1 MTPDVILAVTPVV
14 EALEKLGVPYYIGG
28 SVASSAHGMIRSTVD
43 ADLIADLKLEHVS
56 QLVEILGKEYYLNAN
71 TIADAVKRRA
81 CFNLIH
87 LATMF
92 KVDVFASKASTY
104 SRLVFERKHSR
115 TILDGS
121 PKLFFIASPE
131 DTILSKLEWYRLG
144 DEISERQ
151 WNDILGVIKVQ
162 NENLDHEYLEKW
174 AAELRVDD
182 LLVRVWKEVIQ

>member
-1 MTPDVILAVTPVV
+1 MISDVITAVTPVID
-14 EALEKLGVPYYIGG
+14 ALEKLGVPYYIGG

-43 ADLIADLKLEHVS
+43 ADLIADLKLEHVAP
-56 QLVEILGKEYYLNAN
+56 LAEMLGKTYYLNVN
-71 TIADAVKRRA
+71 TMTDAVKRRA

-92 KVDVFASKASTY
+92 KVDIFAAKASPY

-115 TILDGS
+115 TILEDS
-121 PKLFFIASPE
+121 PKLFFVASPE

-151 WNDILGVIKVQ
+151 WNDILGVMKAQV
-162 NENLDHEYLEKW
+162 ENLDCDYLQKW
-174 AAELRVDD
+174 AAELGVTD
-182 LLVRVWKEVIQ
+182 LLERAWKTAER